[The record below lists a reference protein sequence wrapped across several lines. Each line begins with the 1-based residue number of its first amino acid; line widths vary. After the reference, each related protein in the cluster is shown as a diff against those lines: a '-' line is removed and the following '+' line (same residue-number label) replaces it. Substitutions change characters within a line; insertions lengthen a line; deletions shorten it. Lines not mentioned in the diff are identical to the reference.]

1 MKNRNVIV
9 GIFVTAGLTLF
20 TIGLFLIGN
29 RHEAFARHIEYYAEF
44 TNLSGITKGAKV
56 QVAGMAAGQVVDIG
70 VPNSPASRFRVRVRI
85 SEALHGL
92 VRTDSVATIGTE
104 GVVGDTFLLIHPGSA
119 NAPAADAQATLMSKE
134 PTELSELLDEGKGVL
149 ANVDSTVKNANGVL
163 TTVGKNLNSTLDEA
177 KTAVGNAN
185 DVVVSIKQGR
195 GPVGMMLRDE
205 TVATQLRQTVSN
217 AQQATVDLDHAS
229 SQANALVS
237 DIQSRQLPQKVESVL
252 VSVKSAA
259 SNLDASSNQIRQ
271 TISEAAGPDAQ
282 GVTAGMNI
290 SQSLTNANYA
300 TANMADD
307 TEALKHNFFF
317 RNFFHNRGY
326 YNLTNISPDKYE
338 KDPLFTSPSNARVW
352 LPADQV
358 FEHSSDGVEHLT
370 AQGKSLL
377 DGGIGS
383 RGDSIAVSPIVVEGY
398 SGEADAAEQLARSRA
413 RAILVRNYLRNRF
426 QLDGSHLG
434 LVAMK
439 NVPPSGL
446 DHATWDG
453 VCVVIVV
460 PKK

>member
-9 GIFVTAGLTLF
+9 GIFVMAGLTLF

-70 VPNSPASRFRVRVRI
+70 VPTSPASRFRVRVRI
-85 SEALHGL
+85 NEALHGL

-134 PTELSELLDEGKGVL
+134 PTELSELLDQGKVVL
-149 ANVDSTVKNANGVL
+149 TNVDSTVKNANGVL
-163 TTVGKNLNSTLDEA
+163 TSVGKNLNNTLDEA
-177 KTAVGNAN
+177 RTAVGNAN
-185 DVVVSIKQGR
+185 DVVVSVKQGR

-217 AQQATVDLDHAS
+217 AQQAAANLDHAS

-237 DIQSRQLPQKVESVL
+237 DIQTRQLPQKVDSVL
-252 VSVKSAA
+252 VSVKSTA
-259 SNLDASSNQIRQ
+259 SNLDASSSQIRK
-271 TISEAAGPDAQ
+271 TISEAVGPDAQ
-282 GVTAGMNI
+282 GVTGGMNI

-300 TANMADD
+300 TGNMADD

-326 YNLTNISPDKYE
+326 YNLTNISPDKYR
-338 KDPLFTSPSNARVW
+338 KDPLFTNPNNARLW
-352 LPADQV
+352 LPADQM
-358 FEHSSDGVEHLT
+358 FEHDSNGVEHLT
-370 AQGKSLL
+370 VQGKSLL
-377 DGGIGS
+377 DDSIANH
-383 RGDSIAVSPIVVEGY
+383 GDSIAVSPIVIEGY
-398 SGEADAAEQLARSRA
+398 SSGTDAAEQLSRSRT
-413 RAILVRNYLRNRF
+413 RAILVRNYLQKHF

-453 VCVVIVV
+453 VCVVIVA
-460 PKK
+460 PKR